1 MTYCV
6 RPMVKEDL
14 TQVSA
19 IDREVFPTQWPPPNY
34 RQELQNKLAH
44 YIIVHDTAKVVDD
57 TEMQS
62 KENHHNFLSHLL
74 PWLRRDDK
82 ENENSKIF
90 RSQYIIGFSGIWMMA
105 GEAHITNIAV
115 REQYQRRGIGELLL
129 IATIDLSR
137 EHQAEMMTLEVRES
151 NKIAQNL
158 YSKYGF
164 KQTGIRRGYYLDNR
178 EDAIIM
184 STESINSEA
193 FLAQLHQ
200 FRESL
205 AQKLPV

>member
-14 TQVSA
+14 TQVA
-19 IDREVFPTQWPPPNY
+19 KIDREVFP
-34 RQELQNKLAH
+34 
-44 YIIVHDTAKVVDD
+44 
-57 TEMQS
+57 
-62 KENHHNFLSHLL
+62 FLSRWL
-74 PWLRRDDK
+74 PWLRRDHEKD
-82 ENENSKIF
+82 ENSIVF
-90 RSQYIIGFSGIWMMA
+90 ASHYVIGFSGIWLMA

-137 EHQAEMMTLEVRES
+137 EHQAETMTLEVRES

-158 YSKYGF
+158 YGKYGF
-164 KQTGIRRGYYLDNR
+164 KQTGVRRGYYLDNR

-184 STESINSEA
+184 STANINSDA
-193 FLAQLHQ
+193 FLTRLQQL
-200 FRESL
+200 RESL